1 MDELPEPWRTAA
13 ERAGVRQTL
22 RGLGEAAGLSHVTI
36 GRLIRERRTSART
49 VRAVAEALKV
59 GEAEVYEWARLE
71 VSELGPWV
79 PPTEAHKLNPRAR
92 AALSELILAITQ
104 EGGTDA
110 GTAEAGKKT
119 GKPGRGRVVQGD
131 FGGDVLAQRAARK
144 GASVGR
150 MMAEESDGRWEG
162 SQDDGSMEPS

>member
-1 MDELPEPWRTAA
+1 MVPCATPTRSA
-13 ERAGVRQTL
+13 RAR
-22 RGLGEAAGLSHVTI
+22 I

-110 GTAEAGKKT
+110 GTAEAEEKT
-119 GKPGRGRVVQGD
+119 GRPDLRAVQ
-131 FGGDVLAQRAARK
+131 AQRAARK

-150 MMAEESDGRWEG
+150 MMAEESDRRWEE
-162 SQDDGSMEPS
+162 SQDDGTMEPS